1 MAAVALSE
9 KVLSAKSI
17 ICDVEGT
24 TTSISFVK
32 ETLFPYALKNAEE
45 YLRQNWSEDAT
56 KTVVK
61 ALREQA
67 DEDKK
72 ADLEGVISIPAED
85 SESIIPDVV
94 KNVEWQMSQDRKT
107 GSLKTLQGLVW
118 AKGYKD
124 GTIKGHVY
132 DDVQKA
138 FEQWTESGRKVYIYS
153 SGSVEAQKLLFEH
166 SEQGNLLKYLTGHYD
181 TKVGGK
187 REKESYQSIVKNID
201 VSAEDVLF
209 LTDIVE
215 EAKAAKEAGLNVVL
229 LERPG
234 NAELSEDDRKEF
246 AVIKTFSDLSFETA
260 TEENGAS
267 LNGKRKIDE
276 TIEAPEEDK
285 AQEPPTKLVKV
296 EEEKKSEEIA
306 NGKSDEK
313 VVEENAEIKTSVTAK
328 ESEAVLEKTD
338 EPEGKKETEQM
349 EVDADVDN
357 KEPEDKKAEPEEH
370 QEKMEEDTILD
381 NKDKIVVKSTD
392 EEIEKKSNDQKTEA
406 VKEEDI
412 TLAMN
417 VDEKKDETEANQ
429 EDIKNEESKEDEAT
443 KKTEPA
449 SDVTDSAKEE
459 LGKDET
465 TEETKEKKDDASSAT
480 TEETEPVV
488 DSVEVIPGVES
499 VSNDQPEEVA
509 TEVKEET
516 VKEET
521 KSENTTSD
529 PASKDKEEITE
540 ESTTA
545 KATEN
550 NASTAVAA
558 EAVVEDKPT
567 VATNGNGNGVAGTED
582 EKNDSD
588 KENDTSTTNCDD
600 DDAAGGEK
608 TNGTNNS
615 SDSGVNETETPVDI
629 KTKTLVEPVSTV
641 VETES

>member
-45 YLRQNWSEDAT
+45 YLRKNWNEDAT

-72 ADLEGVISIPAED
+72 ADLEGVIPIPAED
-85 SESIIPDVV
+85 SESIIPDVI

-201 VSAEDVLF
+201 VLAEDALF
-209 LTDIVE
+209 LTDIVA

-246 AVIKTFSDLSFETA
+246 AVIKTFSDLSFETVA
-260 TEENGAS
+260 EENGTS

-285 AQEPPTKLVKV
+285 AQVYPN
-296 EEEKKSEEIA
+296 KK
-306 NGKSDEK
+306 
-313 VVEENAEIKTSVTAK
+313 
-328 ESEAVLEKTD
+328 
-338 EPEGKKETEQM
+338 
-349 EVDADVDN
+349 
-357 KEPEDKKAEPEEH
+357 
-370 QEKMEEDTILD
+370 
-381 NKDKIVVKSTD
+381 
-392 EEIEKKSNDQKTEA
+392 
-406 VKEEDI
+406 
-412 TLAMN
+412 
-417 VDEKKDETEANQ
+417 
-429 EDIKNEESKEDEAT
+429 
-443 KKTEPA
+443 
-449 SDVTDSAKEE
+449 
-459 LGKDET
+459 
-465 TEETKEKKDDASSAT
+465 
-480 TEETEPVV
+480 
-488 DSVEVIPGVES
+488 
-499 VSNDQPEEVA
+499 
-509 TEVKEET
+509 
-516 VKEET
+516 
-521 KSENTTSD
+521 
-529 PASKDKEEITE
+529 
-540 ESTTA
+540 
-545 KATEN
+545 
-550 NASTAVAA
+550 
-558 EAVVEDKPT
+558 
-567 VATNGNGNGVAGTED
+567 
-582 EKNDSD
+582 
-588 KENDTSTTNCDD
+588 
-600 DDAAGGEK
+600 
-608 TNGTNNS
+608 
-615 SDSGVNETETPVDI
+615 
-629 KTKTLVEPVSTV
+629 
-641 VETES
+641 